1 MEELAK
7 EINYRKEYEK
17 LKEVEKENQELK
29 ETIISI
35 SKFMFSRD
43 NELVETI
50 KNIDKSL
57 KTISRR
63 K

>member
-1 MEELAK
+1 MEEIKSLEK
-7 EINYRKEYEK
+7 DKKINE
-17 LKEVEKENQELK
+17 LEKENQELK
-29 ETIISI
+29 ETIISM
-35 SKFMFSRD
+35 SKFMFQRD
-43 NELVETI
+43 NALVETI

>member
-1 MEELAK
+1 MEEIKSLEK
-7 EINYRKEYEK
+7 DKKINE
-17 LKEVEKENQELK
+17 LEKENQELK
-29 ETIISI
+29 ETIISM

-57 KTISRR
+57 KTILRR

>member
-1 MEELAK
+1 MEEIKSLEK
-7 EINYRKEYEK
+7 DKKINE
-17 LKEVEKENQELK
+17 LEKENQELK
-29 ETIISI
+29 ETIISM

-43 NELVETI
+43 NVLVETI

>member
-29 ETIISI
+29 ETIISM
-35 SKFMFSRD
+35 SKFMFQRD
-43 NELVETI
+43 NVLVETI

-57 KTISRR
+57 KTILRR